1 MATICA
7 KSGFI
12 RGIPVKLYGRLERGI
27 NSEIEIGRFLT
38 ETAGYQ
44 NAPALL
50 GSIELVEDGVTTSIG
65 VVHRF
70 VENQGD
76 AWSLTAAYL
85 DRFLDEQK
93 VLVSENATESPEHA
107 AYLPRMQ
114 QIGKRT
120 AELQLA
126 LGSGAEPD
134 FAPEPISADDLQGWT
149 EALAHDADRQF
160 ELLARRRSDLPEP
173 ARIAAEALLDHRSEA
188 LARIR
193 GLLPET
199 VDAPKARHHGD
210 FHLGQILIVKDDVFV
225 LDFEGEPRRSLQER
239 RRKMPAARDTAGLI
253 RSIDYA
259 TTAALGRVI
268 PVSTEDYARLERAL
282 EHWRERSTE
291 AFLAAYRGV
300 TGVAAL
306 WPEQE
311 TVGDRLLE
319 FFKLEKLVYEIGYE
333 LTNRPDWVRV
343 PLAAA
348 SRILF
353 PSPPAAELP

>member
-1 MATICA
+1 
-7 KSGFI
+7 
-12 RGIPVKLYGRLERGI
+12 
-27 NSEIEIGRFLT
+27 
-38 ETAGYQ
+38 
-44 NAPALL
+44 
-50 GSIELVEDGVTTSIG
+50 
-65 VVHRF
+65 
-70 VENQGD
+70 
-76 AWSLTAAYL
+76 
-85 DRFLDEQK
+85 
-93 VLVSENATESPEHA
+93 
-107 AYLPRMQ
+107 MQ

-134 FAPEPISADDLQGWT
+134 FAPEPIRADDLQGWT

-173 ARIAAEALLDHRSEA
+173 VRIAAEALLDHRSEA

-353 PSPPAAELP
+353 PSPPAADLP